1 MIAFLTAS
9 SEASHELLWH
19 AIRILESYLEGPL
32 CLDSVQICG

>member
-9 SEASHELLWH
+9 SEASHEFLWH
-19 AIRILESYLEGPL
+19 ALRILESYLEGPL